1 MNRAA
6 TLESPEIRNGYTR
19 PMGMRSALVA
29 GVRNAARGRVALL
42 IGVLLLAMAASAAG
56 KNPPASDAQAFVD
69 AHNAVRATVRMPAGY
84 AGPWAPI
91 PPVAWSE
98 EVAASAQEW
107 ADHLRDANKCGLMHS
122 DTRYGENLAGGKDLD
137 IAHAVKMWADEGG
150 KYRYAPQYEF
160 VIPTAHYTQVVW
172 RKTTQLGCGRATC
185 GHTVVFVCQYQPHGN
200 VIGRAP
206 Y

>member
-1 MNRAA
+1 
-6 TLESPEIRNGYTR
+6 
-19 PMGMRSALVA
+19 MGTRSALKA
-29 GVRNAARGRVALL
+29 ALELAARWRVGLL
-42 IGVLLLAMAASAAG
+42 TGLVLLAAGTSAA
-56 KNPPASDAQAFVD
+56 KNNAPANDAQAFVD

-84 AGPWAPI
+84 SGPWAPI
-91 PPVAWSE
+91 PPVEWSE

-172 RKTTQLGCGRATC
+172 RKTTHIGCGRAAC
-185 GHTVVFVCQYQPHGN
+185 GRKVVLVCRYSPPGN
-200 VIGRAP
+200 HIGKAP
-206 Y
+206 F